1 MAGTHAN
8 VKQSHRFTRA
18 FHNNKRKHVGSLGQ
32 QVVAAAGFPLDFCFC
47 FELIYA
53 TFSLCVYGSE
63 MNK

>member
-1 MAGTHAN
+1 MPTSNNRIDLPGH
-8 VKQSHRFTRA
+8 FTIT
-18 FHNNKRKHVGSLGQ
+18 KRKHVGSLGQ

-53 TFSLCVYGSE
+53 TFSFCVYGSE